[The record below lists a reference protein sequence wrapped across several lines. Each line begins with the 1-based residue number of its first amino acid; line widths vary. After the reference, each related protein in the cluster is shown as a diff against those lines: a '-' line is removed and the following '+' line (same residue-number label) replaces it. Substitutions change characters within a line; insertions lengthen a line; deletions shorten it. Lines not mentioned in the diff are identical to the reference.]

1 MEILKVTTEELTKT
15 GIKETAASIVAMV
28 DEGNFDIM
36 EVAIR
41 LKANEEL
48 LAGLKKELGDL
59 IHTEA
64 SKYEKGERKKLGVEW
79 DIVNGRKSYD
89 FTGDSEYM
97 ELKAKLKAREE
108 YLKNKPQFDPETGE
122 VSPVKINYA
131 KDSIRYKFP
140 K

>member
-1 MEILKVTTEELTKT
+1 MEILKVTTGELTK
-15 GIKETAASIVAMV
+15 ASIKQTAQGIVDMV
-28 DEGNFDIM
+28 NDGRFDIM
-36 EVAIR
+36 EMAIR

-48 LAGLKKELGDL
+48 LKEVKKELNDL

-64 SKYEKGERKKLGVEW
+64 SKYEKGDRQKLGVEW
-79 DIVNGRKSYD
+79 DVVNGKRTYD

-108 YLKNKPQFDPETGE
+108 YLKAKPEFDPETGE
-122 VSPVKINYA
+122 VTPVKVNYA
-131 KDSIRYKFP
+131 KDSVRFKFP